1 MKIYQKRRVVDEIDI
16 SVTQGE
22 IVGLLGPNGA
32 GKTTTFYMLVGL
44 IPPDRG
50 RVFLDEDDLTGG
62 PAAPT
67 CFPRPTAAS
76 LFWRRCTTPTAACST
91 RRR

>member
-1 MKIYQKRRVVDEIDI
+1 MSDFVSGSRHGEGAEGLSSPDVSGTDLGVQIRLRGEGLLKIYQKRRVVDDIAI

-50 RVFLDEDDLTGG
+50 RVFLHE
-62 PAAPT
+62 
-67 CFPRPTAAS
+67 
-76 LFWRRCTTPTAACST
+76 
-91 RRR
+91 